1 MVDSLMY
8 LQAYSEYQWD
18 QDRRGQSK
26 GLGAPF
32 HGEETALQ
40 APEATAVRPR
50 AYKVS
55 KTSTLNH
62 EKPWYMMLGQT
73 IGKQFNSIITFL
85 IG

>member
-1 MVDSLMY
+1 MY

-40 APEATAVRPR
+40 APEAAAVRPR

-55 KTSTLNH
+55 DTHIKNLHTQSWRALMHDVGEDNIYNLQ
-62 EKPWYMMLGQT
+62 K
-73 IGKQFNSIITFL
+73 
-85 IG
+85 